1 MEPAWVT
8 RATRLPELSLARPSV
23 QSVRI
28 LATSASG
35 VQLDLKH
42 TSSSHSAG
50 LESFSSQ
57 GVVLHVG
64 PRHELPVHGGVESD
78 GEQAQDTALSR

>member
-28 LATSASG
+28 LATSARG

-42 TSSSHSAG
+42 HIHHLTLILLAQSSTRLYSMFNEK
-50 LESFSSQ
+50 L
-57 GVVLHVG
+57 
-64 PRHELPVHGGVESD
+64 PRKTILYYFPTCQL
-78 GEQAQDTALSR
+78 QA

>member
-1 MEPAWVT
+1 MEPLWVT

-28 LATSASG
+28 LATSVRG

-42 TSSSHSAG
+42 HQHHLTVFYMALLYIFPKNPLGEAKCHFP
-50 LESFSSQ
+50 LE
-57 GVVLHVG
+57 
-64 PRHELPVHGGVESD
+64 D
-78 GEQAQDTALSR
+78 